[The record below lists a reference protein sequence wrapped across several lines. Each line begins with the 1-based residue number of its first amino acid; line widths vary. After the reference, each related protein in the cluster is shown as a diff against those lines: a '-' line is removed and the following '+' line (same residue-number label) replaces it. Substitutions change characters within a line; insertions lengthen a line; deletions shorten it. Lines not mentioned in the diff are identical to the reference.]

1 MYKTSHPMTT
11 TPSNVN
17 LQKLAA
23 LLRTK
28 RGDRGLREV
37 ASEIGNV
44 SASTLSRIEQGNV
57 PDLETF
63 IQVCKWLKV
72 SPDDFVAGERT
83 KSAGNMRLGTE
94 LEIPEAIEAH
104 LRADRTLPP
113 ATINALSEMI
123 RVAYRAAHEG
133 KLRKT

>member
-1 MYKTSHPMTT
+1 MTN

-17 LQKLAA
+17 LEKLAA

-28 RGDRGLREV
+28 RGDRGLRLV
-37 ASEIGNV
+37 ASEIGDV

-63 IQVCKWLKV
+63 IQICKWLKV
-72 SPDDFVAGERT
+72 SPDDFVAGEKTNSGR
-83 KSAGNMRLGTE
+83 NMKMDTG
-94 LEIPEAIEAH
+94 LEIPHAIEAH

-113 ATINALSEMI
+113 ATIDALSEMI
-123 RVAYRAAHEG
+123 RVAYKAARDG
-133 KLRKT
+133 KLGKA

>member
-1 MYKTSHPMTT
+1 MSTAS
-11 TPSNVN
+11 SIVN

-28 RGDRGLREV
+28 RGNRGLRAV

-63 IQVCKWLKV
+63 MQICKWLGV
-72 SPDDFVAGERT
+72 SPDGFLADEKPSHG
-83 KSAGNMRLGTE
+83 SRLK
-94 LEIPEAIEAH
+94 LEGKLEVPEAIEAH

-113 ATINALSEMI
+113 ATIEALSEMI
-123 RVAYRAAHEG
+123 RVAYKAAREG
-133 KLRKT
+133 KLGAS

>member
-1 MYKTSHPMTT
+1 MNT

-17 LQKLAA
+17 LEKLAA

-28 RGDRGLREV
+28 RGDRGLRLV

-63 IQVCKWLKV
+63 IGICKWLKV
-72 SPDDFVAGERT
+72 SPDDFVTGENTGVTDRM
-83 KSAGNMRLGTE
+83 KIDAA
-94 LEIPEAIEAH
+94 LEVPQAIEAH

-123 RVAYRAAHEG
+123 RIAYKSARDG
-133 KLRKT
+133 KLRGK